1 MQIHRLSYLLAFL
14 LFWGWTPALWAEPVA
29 PAPEALIQVALQ
41 PPVLAAPLSP
51 SETWLNTTHAL
62 GGAAA
67 GNALAILTV
76 VLLDLVPVALAA
88 EGEVPASWVEG
99 AGPLLALLLLIPVIS
114 TPLMMHL
121 FSPAAEMQLAG
132 WSLAGAAL
140 SVLLHA
146 LLMLP
151 LAVFFG
157 QESLTQ
163 TIYVL
168 APAAFGSAVIL
179 EALGTAW
186 GHHLGGQWQLTGA
199 PGGGLMLSHQLRF

>member
-1 MQIHRLSYLLAFL
+1 MQIRSLSYLMVFFL
-14 LFWGWTPALWAEPVA
+14 LWGWTPSLWAEPIAAEPV
-29 PAPEALIQVALQ
+29 IQVAL
-41 PPVLAAPLSP
+41 PPPLPAAGLPPAES
-51 SETWLNTTHAL
+51 WLNTTHAL

-67 GNALAILTV
+67 GNGLAILTV
-76 VLLDLVPVALAA
+76 VLLDLMPVALAA
-88 EGEVPASWVEG
+88 EGEVPGSWVEG
-99 AGPLLALLLLIPVIS
+99 ADPLLALLLLIPVIS

-121 FSPAAEMQLAG
+121 FSPAADWELAG
-132 WSLAGAAL
+132 WSLAGAAA

-151 LAVFFG
+151 LVLFFG
-157 QESLTQ
+157 QESLSQ

-186 GHHLGGQWQLTGA
+186 GHHLGGQWQLSSA